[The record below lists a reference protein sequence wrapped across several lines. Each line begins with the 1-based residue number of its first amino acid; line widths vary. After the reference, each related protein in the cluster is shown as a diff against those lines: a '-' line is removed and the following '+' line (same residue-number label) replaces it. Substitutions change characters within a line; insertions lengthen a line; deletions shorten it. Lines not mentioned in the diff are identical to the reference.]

1 MKIIY
6 CTFNVSIREPLIQ
19 LLEENGVQEYQLIEE
34 VLARPLKAM
43 PRFNTP
49 VWPGY
54 NSALIMQ
61 FQEDQEAGNMLDIIK
76 EYNRIGSAF
85 GNTKGRNSVYNY
97 LTDLEQVGL
106 ITRTD
111 GSSGSV
117 RHDLQYPE
125 NAVLKKV
132 DDNLLELL
140 RDAGIV
146 SEYEGE
152 YSISNRQ

>member
-61 FQEDQEAGNMLDIIK
+61 FREDQEARNMLDIIK
-76 EYNRIGSAF
+76 EYNKKA
-85 GNTKGRNSVYNY
+85 YN
-97 LTDLEQVGL
+97 ENEL
-106 ITRTD
+106 ITACMWT
-111 GSSGSV
+111 
-117 RHDLQYPE
+117 L
-125 NAVLKKV
+125 
-132 DDNLLELL
+132 DDYIAE
-140 RDAGIV
+140 
-146 SEYEGE
+146 
-152 YSISNRQ
+152 